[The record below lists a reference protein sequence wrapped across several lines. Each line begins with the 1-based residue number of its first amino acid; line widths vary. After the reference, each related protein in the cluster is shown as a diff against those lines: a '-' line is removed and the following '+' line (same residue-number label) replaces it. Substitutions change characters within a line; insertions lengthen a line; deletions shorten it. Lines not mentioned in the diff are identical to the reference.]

1 MMPWSFNRDTAAGMT
16 SGGSFGGW
24 SLFRGTLKMTALV
37 LLILAI
43 IPCQCLLLPW
53 RSLGWR
59 AARFWHQ
66 SLCRVL
72 GIAVECV
79 GKPLTGMQVAYVGN
93 HLSYL
98 DIPVVGSVVLGRFVA
113 KADMQHWPLF
123 GLLAR
128 LQRTVFI
135 SRRSRDAVNA
145 VRAMDAA
152 LQRGDSLILF
162 PEGTS
167 SAGEWVC
174 AFKSSAFS
182 APAAHL
188 ARGLVIQPF
197 SMTLQTVDG
206 REPRT
211 ILDRNRYAYYADMQL
226 AGHLWRFMRT
236 RGARVRLI
244 FHPALAAAEGS
255 DRKHIAAT
263 AASVVA
269 SGLNAVRSPSGDG
282 GSTLSRA
289 SQRVESAP

>member
-1 MMPWSFNRDTAAGMT
+1 MA
-16 SGGSFGGW
+16 SGRPFGDG
-24 SLFRGTLKMTALV
+24 SLFRGAFKMIALV
-37 LLILAI
+37 LLLLAI
-43 IPCQCLLLPW
+43 ILCQCLLLPW
-53 RSLGWR
+53 RRLGWR
-59 AARFWHQ
+59 AARFWHRT
-66 SLCRVL
+66 LCRVL

-79 GKPLTGMQVAYVGN
+79 GQPVTGMQVAYVGN

-113 KADMQHWPLF
+113 KADMQHWPLL

-128 LQRTVFI
+128 LQHTVFI

-145 VRAMDAA
+145 VHAMDAA

-167 SAGEWVC
+167 SAGDRAF

-182 APAAHL
+182 APVGHL

-197 SMTLQTVDG
+197 SVSLRTVDG

-226 AGHLWRFMRT
+226 AGHLWRFMRA

-244 FHPALAAAEGS
+244 FHPVLATAPGS
-255 DRKHIAAT
+255 DRKHIAA
-263 AASVVA
+263 AAARVVA
-269 SGLNAVRSPSGDG
+269 AGLNAPWPPHGDG
-282 GSTLSRA
+282 DSTPSCASR
-289 SQRVESAP
+289 RVESAP